1 MPAKKKSAAKS
12 AATKRASSKRR
23 KAAAK
28 IKPSPVLI
36 GFLLIFSLICILSI
50 LNANG
55 FLVKWFTVA
64 SRGLFGHGVFI
75 LPVCIISAICIM
87 IVRRNENVSHRITCL
102 FIMPILVGGI
112 ANNFIGYTPDKQS
125 AEYLYNFYLTGSN
138 LQSGGVISGGFA
150 DILNSALSV
159 VGGTILLIIML
170 IFAIFVSYN
179 FKLLA
184 VWQGI
189 CNFFGGVTAF
199 LIHLKNDWNGYYE
212 YDDDELD
219 AIENSRN
226 RIQEKKQEA
235 LAQSRQIKE
244 IKATQKPPA
253 PKKSRKLPSK
263 SIDIPL
269 TENECL
275 GNPEPQIQCD
285 PNTGEVLSMSPEI
298 GKEVSSQYDWAA
310 YYLSDGQ
317 VMKKNANGKPSRPY
331 SPPKRPASVDFT
343 PPAQNQTFDFTQ
355 PSHPSPNK
363 TFDFTS
369 PSKPSQGQT
378 FDFTAPVKQDS
389 SNTETDN
396 GDLNLQEISSDQTI
410 SEPSQQ
416 APIETEDSLPWEIP
430 SDEKSDSFPSN
441 DIPEDFVF
449 PDNTNSESSENTEHP
464 AMSVPSEPAEPTAD
478 MTRRS
483 VTVSVTPVNR
493 MKNSSD
499 TNTAP
504 QQPMN
509 DSSIKSQVAD
519 EISKALEEASNT
531 ASDVPSVPQY
541 AYPPI
546 SLLNMSNVEKV
557 DPTIELRS
565 NSSRLIDT
573 LKSFNI
579 EANIINI
586 TRGPSVTRYEIQ
598 LNRGTKYS
606 RITSLSDDISLALGA
621 SSVRI
626 APIPDKSAV
635 GIEVPNTNV
644 ETVFIRDVIDSSA
657 FRDAK
662 SAVTFALGKDISGK
676 CVAGDI
682 SKMPHL
688 LIAGTTGSGKSVCI
702 NSMLISLLYKSSP
715 EEVRLIMIDPKMI
728 ELGCYN
734 GIPHLL
740 IPVVTDP
747 KKAAGA
753 LSWAVVEMM
762 RRYKLFADLGVRDL
776 ASYNRAVINTD
787 GGEKLPQ
794 IVIVIDE
801 LADLMLVAAHEV
813 EESVCR
819 VAQMARAAGMHL
831 IIATQR
837 PSADVITGLMK
848 ANIPSRIAFAVASQ
862 IESRIILDTTGA
874 EKLIGRGD
882 MLYNPLGAGKPTR
895 VQGCLITSEEV
906 EAVVDYI
913 KQTGTANYSEDVME
927 QIEKKA
933 AETSAGKGGSGGIS
947 GDGDSDED
955 EMLNPAINI
964 VVEAGQASTSM
975 LQRKLKLGYSR
986 AARIIDQMEERGI
999 VGPSEGSKP
1008 REVLI
1013 TKSQWAEISE
1023 RAAL

>member
-12 AATKRASSKRR
+12 TAAKRTSSRRR
-23 KAAAK
+23 KSASK
-28 IKPSPVLI
+28 IKPSPLLI
-36 GFLLIFSLICILSI
+36 GSLLVFFLLCMLSI
-50 LNANG
+50 LNVNG
-55 FLVKWFTVA
+55 FLVEWFTAA
-64 SRGLFGHGVFI
+64 SRGLIGRGVFI
-75 LPVCIISAICIM
+75 LPISLISAVCIM
-87 IVRRNENVSHRITCL
+87 IVHRNENVSHRITSL
-102 FIMPILVGGI
+102 FLLPVIFGSI
-112 ANNFIGYTPDKQS
+112 ANNFSGYKPDKQS
-125 AEYLYNFYLTGSN
+125 AEYIYNLYISGKN
-138 LQSGGVISGGFA
+138 LESGGVISGGFA
-150 DILNSALSV
+150 EMLNSALSV
-159 VGGTILLIIML
+159 IGASALLIVL
-170 IFAIFVSYN
+170 FIFAVFVSYN
-179 FKLLA
+179 FKLLT
-184 VWQGI
+184 VWQAI
-189 CNFFGGVTAF
+189 CSFAGSAAAF
-199 LIHLKNDWNGYYE
+199 IIHLKNDWNGYYE
-212 YDDDELD
+212 YDDEELE
-219 AIENSRN
+219 AIENSKMRV
-226 RIQEKKQEA
+226 QEKKEEE
-235 LAQSRQIKE
+235 LAHARQIKE
-244 IKATQKPPA
+244 VKTARKAEA
-253 PKKSRKLPSK
+253 AKKRAHKLPAESF
-263 SIDIPL
+263 DIPL
-269 TENECL
+269 SESECLEDNTEN
-275 GNPEPQIQCD
+275 QIVCD
-285 PNTGEVLSMSPEI
+285 PDTGEVLSMPSDIGNEI
-298 GKEVSSQYDWAA
+298 SSQYDWAA
-310 YYLSDGQ
+310 YYLTDGQ
-317 VMKKNANGKPSRPY
+317 VMKKPNGGSSRRY
-331 SPPKRPASVDFT
+331 SPPKRPVSVDFT
-343 PPAQNQTFDFTQ
+343 PPAADDSVDSTQ
-355 PSHPSPNK
+355 VGEVPPVNGTDAAESETELPTMPEE
-363 TFDFTS
+363 
-369 PSKPSQGQT
+369 PE
-378 FDFTAPVKQDS
+378 APVPAADE
-389 SNTETDN
+389 N
-396 GDLNLQEISSDQTI
+396 
-410 SEPSQQ
+410 
-416 APIETEDSLPWEIP
+416 ADSLPWENP
-430 SDEKSDSFPSN
+430 SDTSDSNTTLVDNLPEDI
-441 DIPEDFVF
+441 DIPQDITV
-449 PDNTNSESSENTEHP
+449 
-464 AMSVPSEPAEPTAD
+464 AEPAPD
-478 MTRRS
+478 LTRRS
-483 VTVSVTPVNR
+483 LTVPVMPINR
-493 MKNSSD
+493 TAREASGASSQPD
-499 TNTAP
+499 TDEA
-504 QQPMN
+504 
-509 DSSIKSQVAD
+509 IKSQVAD
-519 EISKALEEASNT
+519 EISKALNEAQQSQTT
-531 ASDVPSVPQY
+531 AAPAAPPY

-546 SLLNMSNVEKV
+546 TLLNQSNIKKV

-565 NSSRLIDT
+565 NSSKLIDT

-621 SSVRI
+621 ASVRI

-635 GIEVPNTNV
+635 GIEVPNANV
-644 ETVFIRDVIDSSA
+644 ETVFIRDVIDSPA
-657 FRDAK
+657 FKEAK

-776 ASYNRAVINTD
+776 ASYNRAVVGTD

-882 MLYNPLGAGKPTR
+882 MLYNPLGAGKPVR

-933 AETSAGKGGSGGIS
+933 AEASSGKGGSGNIS
-947 GDGDSDED
+947 GDGDSEED
-955 EMLNPAINI
+955 EMLNPAISI